1 MTRGMLAEHLE
12 QAGFI
17 VFTAESAAVARVS
30 CRDHDPDGVV
40 LDIDQGFGPT
50 GFDLADS
57 LRIDRP
63 DLGILFLNN
72 LPDPRFV
79 GRESG
84 SMLSGVGYLRKE
96 NLVQRGLLV
105 DALDAVLRGRVKAEH
120 RNDRDLDRPLR
131 MLSGS
136 QVSVL
141 RMVALGLNNQQISD
155 ARGTSPRAVQGII
168 SRALLAI
175 GLPEDGEGAARVVA
189 ARQYILAAGL
199 PLSDRQVTTG
209 SGAPEG
215 YSGENERLFAPVP

>member
-1 MTRGMLAEHLE
+1 MDTRTIIVVEDDPMTRGMLAENLE

-17 VFTAESAAVARVS
+17 VFTAETAATARQL
-30 CRDHDPDGVV
+30 CEDRDPDGVV
-40 LDIDQGFGPT
+40 LDIDLGFGPT

-63 DLGILFLNN
+63 HLGILFLTN

-79 GRESG
+79 GRQSN
-84 SMLSGVGYLRKE
+84 SMLPGVGYLRKE

-105 DALDAVLRGRVKAEH
+105 EALDAVLRGRVGAEH
-120 RNDRDLDRPLR
+120 RNDKDLDRPLR

-141 RMVALGLNNQQISD
+141 RMVALGLSNQQISD

-175 GLPEDGEGAARVVA
+175 GLPEAGEGAGRVVA
-189 ARQYILAAGL
+189 ARQYILAAGF
-199 PLSDRQVTTG
+199 PLSDR
-209 SGAPEG
+209 
-215 YSGENERLFAPVP
+215 